1 MKVGVIPPM
10 RSAREVV
17 ELARIAEAARFW
29 GFGVADTAPKIN
41 HGCYPTVAATLVATK
56 RIRVSTQITNPVNHH
71 WSVHGAA
78 ARAFED
84 LAPGRFVL
92 GMGTG
97 DGAVRTVGLHPA
109 KWSDVEDSIAA
120 LRGLAP
126 DDLEIHVAASGPKGV
141 AVAGRVATDLE
152 LAVGL
157 DVRTLRHFAG
167 HARAAREAAGVSEP
181 LRVWAMVPAFVVDR
195 ESDVAEARLG
205 LRVMAFSS
213 SRFCFGVSFDDK
225 GVPEDWQPVIRERL
239 RRFDQVAHRGQLGAT
254 NPNSLLF
261 DDHPEIQEYL
271 IERMLAVGT
280 AEQVRNK
287 LANVAREAG
296 LDGIWISMVTSPFP
310 EDRRSTLERLAGAL
324 QAEFD

>member
-1 MKVGVIPPM
+1 M

-17 ELARIAEAARFW
+17 ELAQMAESAGFW
-29 GFGVADTAPKIN
+29 GFGIADTAPKIN
-41 HGCYPTVAATLVATK
+41 HGCYPTVAASLLATERIHVA
-56 RIRVSTQITNPVNHH
+56 TQITNPVNHH

-78 ARAFED
+78 ARAFDD

-92 GMGTG
+92 GIGTG
-97 DGAVRTVGLHPA
+97 DGAVRTVGLRPA
-109 KWSDVEDSIAA
+109 KWSDVEESIDSLREIAPP
-120 LRGLAP
+120 G
-126 DDLEIHVAASGPKGV
+126 LEIHVAASGLKGV

-157 DVRTLRHFAG
+157 DVGTLRRLAE
-167 HARAAREAAGVSEP
+167 HARAAREAASVFEP
-181 LRVWAMVPAFVVDR
+181 LRVWAMVPAFVADR
-195 ESDVAEARLG
+195 EADLADARLG

-213 SRFCFGVSFDDK
+213 SRFCFGVNFEDK

-239 RRFDQVAHRGQLGAT
+239 QRFDQVAHRGQLGTT

-261 DDHPEIQEYL
+261 DDHPDIQEYL

-280 AEQVRNK
+280 AEQVRTK

-296 LDGIWISMVTSPFP
+296 LEGIWLSMVSSPFG
-310 EDRRSTLERLAGAL
+310 EDRKSTLERLAGAL
-324 QAEFD
+324 EPEFI